1 MKVDLAVIGG
11 GPGGYTAAI
20 KGAQL
25 GGDVILVEEEKLG
38 GVCVNVGCIPSK
50 VLLNSTAI
58 LSQVRGADVFG
69 VKVREASLDLNGLMA
84 RKKAVIDGLVEEIEA
99 LLKKHGVRLVSGR
112 GRLTS
117 PRTVEVEGQE
127 RRFKVES
134 RAVIIAMG
142 SRPTV
147 PSIPGVEYAVTTAY
161 LPEITEVPGRVVF
174 IGGGPEGV
182 EFGTVLRD
190 MGAEV
195 TVVEVLDTLLPLE
208 DQDIG
213 VLLEEILSAS
223 GVEVKVKTT
232 VQSISESGGVKTVSI
247 QGAAGEERLEADL
260 VVVAMGRSPN
270 SENLGL
276 EDFSVAV
283 EDGWIVVDEHM
294 ATNVKDVYAVGDVV
308 GGGLAHVA
316 SAQGA
321 VAAENAL
328 GSESIY
334 DGRVVPRCIY
344 TRPQVA
350 AVGLTEKAARAQG
363 HNLKI
368 RRSDM
373 NKNAKASV
381 VGETKGFVKIL
392 ADASNGRILGVHI
405 IGENASEVI
414 SEASLA
420 MRLDA
425 KVGDIASTVHPYPTV
440 SDALR
445 EAAQDAEDSSIY
457 ST

>member
-1 MKVDLAVIGG
+1 
-11 GPGGYTAAI
+11 
-20 KGAQL
+20 
-25 GGDVILVEEEKLG
+25 
-38 GVCVNVGCIPSK
+38 
-50 VLLNSTAI
+50 
-58 LSQVRGADVFG
+58 
-69 VKVREASLDLNGLMA
+69 
-84 RKKAVIDGLVEEIEA
+84 
-99 LLKKHGVRLVSGR
+99 
-112 GRLTS
+112 
-117 PRTVEVEGQE
+117 VEVEGQE

-134 RAVIIAMG
+134 RAVILATG
-142 SRPTV
+142 SRPAV
-147 PSIPGVEYAVTTAY
+147 PSIPGVEYVVTTAY
-161 LPEITEVPGRVVF
+161 LSEITEVPGRVVF

-195 TVVEVLDTLLPLE
+195 TVVEVLDTLMPLE

-213 VLLEEILSAS
+213 VFLAEILSAS

-232 VQSISESGGVKTVSI
+232 VQSISESGEVKTVSI

-260 VVVAMGRSPN
+260 VVVAMGRSLN

-283 EDGWIVVDEHM
+283 EDGWIVVDDHM
-294 ATNVKDVYAVGDVV
+294 ATNVKGVYAVGDVV
-308 GGGLAHVA
+308 GGGLVHVA

-350 AVGLTEKAARAQG
+350 AVGLTEKAARAEG
-363 HNLKI
+363 FYLKI
-368 RRSDM
+368 GRSDM
-373 NKNAKASV
+373 KKNAKASV
-381 VGETKGFVKIL
+381 VDETKGFVKIL

-405 IGENASEVI
+405 IGENASEII

-425 KVGDIASTVHPYPTV
+425 TVGDIASTIHLYPTV

-445 EAAQDAEDSSIY
+445 EAARDAEDSSIY